1 MHNITPPGLDKNKF
15 YESKRKSI
23 YKKKSNNRNESDG
36 YSVFDDKSN
45 NNNIKIIKEG
55 YIKKKSS
62 WFHYEK
68 RYIVLDTTP
77 RVVVTYMNDNGN
89 KKVIPLT
96 RKCKVSI
103 VEDNC
108 FDLKTPQKNHRFKGL
123 SNDGNDW
130 AGLID
135 DVIKGYAK
143 E

>member
-1 MHNITPPGLDKNKF
+1 MKMMKIKNR
-15 YESKRKSI
+15 Y
-23 YKKKSNNRNESDG
+23 YA
-36 YSVFDDKSN
+36 VFDDKSN
-45 NNNIKIIKEG
+45 DDSVKIIKEG

-62 WFHYEK
+62 WFTYEK
-68 RYIVLDTTP
+68 KYIILDTTP
-77 RVVVTYMNDNGN
+77 RIVVVNLNENGN
-89 KKVIPLT
+89 KKAIPLT
-96 RKCKVSI
+96 KNCKVSL
-103 VEDNC
+103 VDNNC